1 MIFWSVPSI
10 KQLTQENIF
19 GNREVYD
26 FIKTLVSQK
35 YDSAK
40 ISELCTKYFNKN
52 YEDYWGRLITVPNF
66 LACKKLDKKG
76 NIVNIPILDYFKE
89 QFNQDNKET
98 TKLLFE
104 YFLLMWQFPHPINT
118 AQEQKFP
125 DNLNITNIRN
135 KELRKFKITK
145 PYISIL
151 KILFNLEQIEK
162 GQGFLKDDEFY
173 FLGVE
178 FYKTEGKILFL
189 DQVTETSEKI
199 YKLRKN
205 GGWRPFDEIK
215 KKKHPELSYPKGFL
229 RNSFFLNVEKDI
241 KLNNFAV
248 KNEKNIENL
257 LEGFSNLKFNFS
269 PTINPRD
276 LKLYDNFS
284 NYLYDNDN
292 YKTFENLIS
301 FVQKG
306 SNFSNPLVSFKPL
319 NFNEENI
326 KKKKILQLLEKKT
339 SFDKES
345 ITIRRTEQD
354 LLRQY
359 YLFGEECECGIC
371 GKSFPPELITL
382 AHIKKR
388 AKCNDKEK
396 KDVNVAMPLCYLGCD
411 RLFELKFFVVND
423 GIVKKG
429 KNKKI
434 TDDLN
439 QYMKSLIG
447 RKCKYYNNKTKKYFE
462 FHENES

>member
-1 MIFWSVPSI
+1 MIFFAVPSVG
-10 KQLTQENIF
+10 QLKPDTLF
-19 GNREVYD
+19 GNDDHYG
-26 FIKTLVSQK
+26 FLQTLVGKK
-35 YDSAK
+35 YDRNKVSNLCK
-40 ISELCTKYFNKN
+40 EYYGKTNDRYWDQIITIS
-52 YEDYWGRLITVPNF
+52 NF
-66 LACKKLDKKG
+66 LAFKKLNEKENFVNIPFLDFVSEQFDLDKK
-76 NIVNIPILDYFKE
+76 IISRF
-89 QFNQDNKET
+89 
-98 TKLLFE
+98 LFE
-104 YFLLMWQFPHPINT
+104 YYLLMWQFPHPINST
-118 AQEQKFP
+118 QKIKFS
-125 DNLNITNIRN
+125 NLLDISSFH
-135 KELRKFKITK
+135 LRKFEINK

>member
-1 MIFWSVPSI
+1 MIFFAVPSVG
-10 KQLTQENIF
+10 QLKPDTLF
-19 GNREVYD
+19 GNDDHYG
-26 FIKTLVSQK
+26 FLQTLVGKK
-35 YDSAK
+35 YDRNKVSNLCK
-40 ISELCTKYFNKN
+40 EYYGKTNDRYWDQIITIS
-52 YEDYWGRLITVPNF
+52 NF
-66 LACKKLDKKG
+66 LAFKKLNEKENFVNIPFLDFVSEQFDLDKK
-76 NIVNIPILDYFKE
+76 IISRF
-89 QFNQDNKET
+89 
-98 TKLLFE
+98 LFE
-104 YFLLMWQFPHPINT
+104 YYLLMWQFPHPINST
-118 AQEQKFP
+118 QKIKFS
-125 DNLNITNIRN
+125 NLLDISSFH
-135 KELRKFKITK
+135 LRKFEINK

-205 GGWRPFDEIK
+205 GGWTPFDEIK
-215 KKKHPELSYPKGFL
+215 KKKLPHLSYPKGFL